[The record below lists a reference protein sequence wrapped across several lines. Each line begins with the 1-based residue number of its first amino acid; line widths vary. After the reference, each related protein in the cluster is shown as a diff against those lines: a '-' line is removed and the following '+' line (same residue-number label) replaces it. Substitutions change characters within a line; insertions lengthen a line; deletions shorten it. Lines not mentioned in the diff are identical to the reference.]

1 MQCQSNSWTI
11 CMWQLMGVITD
22 YHRIL
27 FPDWMT
33 CNVNHKSTSKKTRVL
48 LGCGT
53 KSLLSS
59 SRRRQAN
66 WRSAGGY
73 KQKRQW
79 CHSGGHEG
87 RRRGDASPPTLHQPV
102 SPTLSAPFHP
112 FTTSST
118 ANTMSERQLKY
129 WTRMTLSAMTK
140 DDTVPN
146 LRGSLVKTAY
156 E

>member
-87 RRRGDASPPTLHQPV
+87 RRRGDASPQPCT
-102 SPTLSAPFHP
+102 SLYPQPFLPLSTHSQQAPLL
-112 FTTSST
+112 T
-118 ANTMSERQLKY
+118 QC
-129 WTRMTLSAMTK
+129 
-140 DDTVPN
+140 
-146 LRGSLVKTAY
+146 LRGSWNTERAWLYPLWQRTILFPI
-156 E
+156 